1 MDDYSAVGR
10 TKLEQ
15 QAKRDLGSIRC
26 PLDSAMM
33 MVMGGIVG
41 RAEDGATT
49 YRAVT
54 KVPAGSRWRVASVH
68 LECSACRR
76 QIRDVI
82 VDEEAFR
89 SAAALH

>member
-41 RAEDGATT
+41 HAENGATT
-49 YRAVT
+49 YKAVSR
-54 KVPAGSRWRVASVH
+54 VPHGPRWRVASVH

-76 QIRDVI
+76 RIKDVV
-82 VDEEAFR
+82 VDEEAFQ
-89 SAAALH
+89 AAVTRH